1 MTDCAK
7 YLNGRGVGARYD
19 GSIRSGAPRYGSCVG
34 KTGKGSTF
42 SQGYKDFLRKAWEA
56 QVRHKSIGFLI
67 VAYHDMGRDVNYD
80 FYRLLRLRKRVAG
93 YSGLGKP
100 NRQTNG
106 HILPAYGSVGFR
118 KTQPTTNTPTSVVD
132 ICIVPS
138 LVVSYEPNI
147 LDLLYMN
154 RYHVVHTC

>member
-56 QVRHKSIGFLI
+56 QVRHKYIGFLI
-67 VAYHDMGRDVNYD
+67 VAYHDMGRGVIIITIST
-80 FYRLLRLRKRVAG
+80 G
-93 YSGLGKP
+93 Y
-100 NRQTNG
+100 
-106 HILPAYGSVGFR
+106 YV
-118 KTQPTTNTPTSVVD
+118 
-132 ICIVPS
+132 
-138 LVVSYEPNI
+138 
-147 LDLLYMN
+147 
-154 RYHVVHTC
+154 